1 MQVETPP
8 PVSQRSAADAGDDV
22 VENETEPD
30 CTAAAIML
38 PAYITHVEALNLK
51 YGKAASESS
60 CATSFLGMLNKDKT
74 EPRSMK
80 SVLMKRAGTNLKAVN
95 IALGSKEAVMVSFG
109 FTPQLAVTAP
119 RVPGKAGGAAPIP
132 NTLFVQ
138 QLEDKF
144 ECIRKSSS
152 ERQSKLEEAGGR

>member
-1 MQVETPP
+1 
-8 PVSQRSAADAGDDV
+8 
-22 VENETEPD
+22 
-30 CTAAAIML
+30 ML

-95 IALGSKEAVMVSFG
+95 IALGSKVCTTYS
-109 FTPQLAVTAP
+109 TAGTA
-119 RVPGKAGGAAPIP
+119 RTRTAEYGGS
-132 NTLFVQ
+132 Q
-138 QLEDKF
+138 
-144 ECIRKSSS
+144 
-152 ERQSKLEEAGGR
+152 